1 MAVISG
7 TVSGNAQPANVGTG
21 YFMWDM
27 PTFACG
33 GVPQPLV
40 YDDSLVAQGLGAG
53 RWVAVK
59 AGSITGY
66 AGMDV
71 TPPVGFDV
79 YSVSREN
86 VNFSGTTFDCVVVT
100 LVAQ

>member
-1 MAVISG
+1 MALLSSG
-7 TVSGNAQPANVGTG
+7 GQANRPPNNVASG

-27 PTFACG
+27 PVFACG
-33 GVPQPLV
+33 NTTQPLV
-40 YDDSLVAQGLGAG
+40 YDDSLVAEGLGAG

-59 AGSITGY
+59 AGSITDY
-66 AGMDV
+66 AGMNV

-86 VNFSGTTFDCVVVT
+86 VNFGGTTFDCVVVT